1 MAGIRSLPKSRL
13 EPGLLAS
20 RFSASNRCSVLNT
33 YTPMLAS
40 AVSGLPGMWGG
51 WAGFSRKRTTLRCA
65 SMSITPK
72 AVASASGTSMQAT
85 VHFFPSATWSAIRV
99 A

>member
-1 MAGIRSLPKSRL
+1 MAGMMSLPKSRL
-13 EPGLLAS
+13 EPGVLAS
-20 RFSASNRCSVLNT
+20 RLSASNRCSVLNT

-40 AVSGLPGMWGG
+40 ATSGLPGMWGG
-51 WAGFSRKRTTLRCA
+51 LAGFSRKCTMLRSA

-72 AVASASGTSMQAT
+72 ALASASGTSMQAT
-85 VHFFPSATWSAIRV
+85 VHFLPSATWSAISV